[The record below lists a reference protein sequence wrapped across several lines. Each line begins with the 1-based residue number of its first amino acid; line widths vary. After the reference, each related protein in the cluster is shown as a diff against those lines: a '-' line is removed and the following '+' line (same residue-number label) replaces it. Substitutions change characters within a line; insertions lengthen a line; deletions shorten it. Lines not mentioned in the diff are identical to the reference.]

1 VTVGSLRP
9 KVSRL
14 SRAEIVERYQAG
26 ESVGLLSL
34 RCRVPDYHITAV
46 LSASGTR
53 IRGPAE
59 ALRLARQQRPWTA
72 WNRAKRA

>member
-1 VTVGSLRP
+1 MTVGSLRP
-9 KVSRL
+9 KVPRL
-14 SRAEIVERYQAG
+14 SDSEVVSRYQAG

-34 RCRVPDYHITAV
+34 RARVPDYHVIAV
-46 LSASGTR
+46 LAAAGIR

-59 ALRLARQQRPWTA
+59 ALRLARQQRPWPA